1 MRLDVLNKI
10 NKSLQEDLQQ
20 QVNFNYLNMVG
31 NNLLLHTLLTFIISF
46 VIFILVLKLT
56 VKNITKLKLVLYS
69 LILSIVFTIPV
80 YFFMK

>member
-10 NKSLQEDLQQ
+10 NKNLQEDLQLH
-20 QVNFNYLNMVG
+20 YLNMVG
-31 NNLLLHTLLTFIISF
+31 NNLLLHTLLIFIISF

-56 VKNITKLKLVLYS
+56 VKDITKLNLVLYS
-69 LILSIVFTIPV
+69 LILSIVFTVPT

>member
-10 NKSLQEDLQQ
+10 NKSLQEDLQLH
-20 QVNFNYLNMVG
+20 YLNMVG
-31 NNLLLHTLLTFIISF
+31 NNLLLHTFLTFIISF